1 MPKVV
6 TPARIVALLTPVFSA
21 VSGIGLAWLGRHFPG
36 LPRPTASE
44 LLALEVTGAT
54 TAAGAAVKWLH
65 GQSAWERD
73 QARWKHEESLY
84 EPVVRRG
91 ALLVQAADP
100 GLEHAAVLAGESLL
114 THAVGEPAAQE
125 IETVAEQ
132 VATVAR
138 TTYGCKRVTGD
149 TARDQLVADAHTAT
163 LACLPDAG
171 ATDKHTMSEY
181 DRRLLKAA
189 AANGIVNGPDALA
202 AAIYSRTDFSIV
214 CTSLLMESYGGRNMW
229 GGDPGGDALPTDLF
243 EQDVT
248 PAGWA
253 TYWANVKRGLRTNG
267 CGPGQLTSEGLQE
280 AANSIGGCWL
290 PGPNMKVA
298 AIFMR
303 QLLAATGG
311 DITLAYQ
318 HYNGSG
324 PAAIAYGQRAAA
336 IEARLHHLYVGVR

>member
-1 MPKVV
+1 MPKVA
-6 TPARIVALLTPVFSA
+6 TPARIVALLAPVFSA
-21 VSGIGLAWLGRHFPG
+21 VSAIGLAWLARHFPG
-36 LPRPTASE
+36 LPRPSASE

-54 TAAGAAVKWLH
+54 SAAGAALKWLH

-73 QARWKHEESLY
+73 QARFAHEESLY
-84 EPVVRRG
+84 EPQVARG
-91 ALLVQAADP
+91 VHLAEAADP
-100 GLEHAAVLAGESLL
+100 GLEHAVVAEGETLL
-114 THAVGEPAAQE
+114 TSAVGEPAAQE

-132 VATVAR
+132 VVTVAR
-138 TTYGCKRVTGD
+138 TAYGCKLITGD
-149 TARDQLVADAHTAT
+149 HPRDQLVARAHAAT
-163 LACLPDAG
+163 LALLPDVG
-171 ATDKHTMSEY
+171 SSDKQTMGEY
-181 DRRLLKAA
+181 DQRLMAA
-189 AANGIVNGPDALA
+189 AKKNGIVDAPNALA

-229 GGDPGGDALPTDLF
+229 GGDPAGDALPSNLF

-248 PAGWA
+248 PAGWEE
-253 TYWANVKRGLRTNG
+253 YWANVKRGLRTNG
-267 CGPGQLTSEGLQE
+267 CGPGQLTSEGLQA

-303 QLLAATGG
+303 QLLAETGG

-324 PAAIAYGQRAAA
+324 PAAVAYGQRAYA
-336 IEARLHHLYVGVR
+336 IEANLKRTYMGAR